1 MKAAIIS
8 FPGSTG
14 EIDIQEA
21 LVKEGVHKEA
31 IYFEDEKQTDLSVYD
46 VVILTGGASYGDSLR
61 PGAIAAVTPV
71 AEAINRFAQSGKLLI
86 GFGNGFQILTELHL
100 LPGSFLKNESGETVN
115 GFYEVLVSNSRTFL
129 TNQCRDNQVLT
140 LPVAHKYGQYTA
152 SEEMLSQ
159 LEDKNQIILSYKN
172 EHPNGSAMNI
182 AGITNESGT
191 VFGFMV
197 KPERAVEKLLG
208 SDDGQLFFQSIIHS
222 VIEGQERMGS

>member
-1 MKAAIIS
+1 MKVAIIS

-21 LVKEGVHKEA
+21 LVTAGVHKES

-46 VVILTGGASYGDSLR
+46 AVILTGGASYGDSLR
-61 PGAIAAVTPV
+61 PGAIAVHTPV
-71 AEAINRFAQSGKLLI
+71 AEAINRFAQSGKLLL

-100 LPGSFLKNESGETVN
+100 LPGGFLKNKSGKTVN
-115 GFYEVLVSNSRTFL
+115 GFCEVLVNNSRTFL
-129 TNQCRDNQVLT
+129 TNQCKDNQVLN

-152 SEEMLSQ
+152 SEDTLSQ
-159 LEDKNQIILSYKN
+159 LEDKDQIILSYKN
-172 EHPNGSAMNI
+172 EHPNGSVMNI

-208 SDDGQLFFQSIIHS
+208 SDDGQLFFQSLKQA
-222 VIEGQERMGS
+222 VTEGQERMDS